1 MLDKNGKLF
10 GKINIIDLLIVLII
24 IAAIVFVGM
33 RYFGG
38 NDNDIGTP
46 QKIRL
51 TFFAPDAPS
60 LLADKGVLGS
70 PVIDFDNNN
79 YLGVRSVYE
88 AEDAYTYD
96 YDPESGELVKLPTP
110 KECFLTFACDGE
122 GYVSD
127 DGLYVNGF
135 QYSVGGTSTIRA
147 GQTRVQCRLA
157 SIEILD

>member
-1 MLDKNGKLF
+1 MLDKNGRLF
-10 GKINIIDLLIVLII
+10 GKINIIDLLIILIV
-24 IAAIVFVGM
+24 IAAAVFLGM

-38 NDNDIGTP
+38 NDVDPGEP
-46 QKIRL
+46 QKVRL

-60 LLADKGVLGS
+60 LLADKGVMGT
-70 PVIDFDNNN
+70 PVIDYDNNN
-79 YLGVRSVYE
+79 YLGDLVLYE

-96 YDPESGELVKLPTP
+96 YDSATGELVKLPTP
-110 KECFLTFACDGE
+110 KECFLTFACDGF

-127 DGLYVNGF
+127 GGIHVNGF

-157 SIEILD
+157 GIEILD